1 MLGVRPTQ
9 YRAVPWSVGKTDL
22 PPSHEF
28 LDHTGEVHLRV
39 RAGSLADLLAEAGRA
54 LAELQLRGA
63 APTPSGSWEYLD
75 VQSSDR
81 EALLVDWLN
90 ELTWHA
96 ELRLQVPTQFEVL
109 EVTDRRVRARVRGVP
124 VDEPPALV
132 KAATLHGVR
141 LEVIAGGMQADVV
154 LDV

>member
-1 MLGVRPTQ
+1 MLGIRSTR
-9 YRAVPWSVGKTDL
+9 RAAPWSAGATAL
-22 PPSHEF
+22 SSSHEF
-28 LDHTGEVHLRV
+28 LEHTGEVHLRV

-63 APTPSGSWEYLD
+63 ASIPGGSWEYLE
-75 VQSSDR
+75 VRSSDR

-90 ELTWHA
+90 ELTCHA

-109 EVTDRRVRARVRGVP
+109 EATDRRVRARVRGVP
-124 VDEPPALV
+124 VDEPPALI

-141 LEVIAGGMQADVV
+141 VEVIAGGMQADVV